1 MRTVGDVMRS
11 PVVVATPTS
20 TATDLVSL
28 RRQHGIQ
35 HFPVVEDGRI
45 VGIVTDRNLREAV
58 TDPRVFT
65 LLLDLIASMDRVVV
79 RDIMVRDVVTASR
92 DVPLPEAARLMVER
106 KIGCLPIVEEGRVV
120 GIVTATDILAVV
132 AAGGSA

>member
-1 MRTVGDVMRS
+1 MRTVGDVMRT
-11 PVVVATPTS
+11 PVVVATPAS
-20 TATDLVSL
+20 TATDLVGL
-28 RRQHGIQ
+28 RRQHGIH
-35 HFPVVEDGRI
+35 HFPVIEDGRV

-79 RDIMVRDVVTASR
+79 RDIMVRDVVTATR

-106 KIGCLPIVEEGRVV
+106 KIGCLPIVEDGRVV